1 MTKDAAAENRQAWEK
16 GDLKDCLELVRS
28 AIAATIFY
36 SKDADLK
43 KSLQKT
49 VNSINI
55 SLEAYGASLQPKE
68 AEPTGE
74 VELQAREKESAFLNE
89 KINEKEA
96 ELLQA
101 REEIEKLTQWKKE
114 AMAVMPDFQEIG
126 KLLNVP
132 IGEQVSPHIIP
143 KIKAL
148 LNSTTANT
156 QPKEDV
162 RDYGAMQDVP
172 PEGLELYNAFQKR
185 QKETQS
191 ELDKEEPIWAAESVL
206 KTAKEIIDNV
216 LSGGFEV
223 DSDLCQHVLKHSLGL
238 IDLSCECDSYNGYDC
253 GCGGRWFVRQEAVKL
268 LLNSEQGVQG
278 CDASKAPSMGEPLA
292 NNSPK
297 EEDVEKMAEEQTEI
311 LKWGKFEGGIAEHTA
326 IKKAFIAGYN
336 AAKTT
341 K

>member
-1 MTKDAAAENRQAWEK
+1 MTSAAAFWKKKFLDVTRYWYDKESPNMERQEF
-16 GDLKDCLELVRS
+16 
-28 AIAATIFY
+28 IF
-36 SKDADLK
+36 S
-43 KSLQKT
+43 
-49 VNSINI
+49 V
-55 SLEAYGASLQPKE
+55 ERREPKE
-68 AEPTGE
+68 ADKDMRWVRAAFPPKNDKEVFVRFSVKKDMKDSAYYDGDQWRWAATDKVIEP
-74 VELQAREKESAFLNE
+74 AFLHTLE
-89 KINEKEA
+89 WLDES
-96 ELLQA
+96 L
-101 REEIEKLTQWKKE
+101 
-114 AMAVMPDFQEIG
+114 D
-126 KLLNVP
+126 
-132 IGEQVSPHIIP
+132 
-143 KIKAL
+143 
-148 LNSTTANT
+148 STPNT
-156 QPKEDV
+156 QADEDV
-162 RDYGAMQDVP
+162 RDYEAMQDVP